1 MNLNIKLAAGLLFAS
16 MATVAFAKP
25 LPKVIIQDEKAV
37 VPVTKIQVVRTAEGQ
52 KPVRMT
58 ETTILEM
65 KNKGQDIVSRNVEQ
79 VEETADFAPEKLA
92 IPSLHE
98 KAVIVP
104 ISKIEQSL
112 TETQDGQVIREL
124 KEVNAVG
131 VEFKEGQEPVR
142 KDLKIGTAASAEG
155 KISRAVVSNDGK
167 ASKDITIVRPAE

>member
-1 MNLNIKLAAGLLFAS
+1 MNLNIKFAAGILFAS
-16 MATVAFAKP
+16 MATATFAQP
-25 LPKVIIQDEKAV
+25 LPKVLIQDEKAV

-52 KPVRMT
+52 QPVRMT

-79 VEETADFAPEKLA
+79 IETSAEFSQEKLA

-98 KAVIVP
+98 KSVIVP

-112 TETQDGQVIREL
+112 TETQDGKVIREV
-124 KEVNAVG
+124 KEVEAMG

-142 KDLKIGTAASAEG
+142 KELKIGTAATAEG
-155 KISRAVVSNDGK
+155 KISRAVVSREGK
-167 ASKDITIVRPAE
+167 ATKDITIVRPAE